1 MPVASG
7 VVNRFESVITSL
19 CGLPRA
25 FLTSRKPS
33 PPAPP
38 DLLMTT
44 IAVGMSLCLVTMPWI
59 TRAIWSA
66 PPPVPAGTMNST
78 GRVGFHAAS
87 AGAVSAPRTAA
98 VPIASMYRD
107 VFMGVVLSFF
117 TLNCERSPFGWPLV
131 PRFRGI
137 QHTRAYRFRLISP
150 APYRIYGVKCHS
162 HAVIALQ
169 HETRARP

>member
-1 MPVASG
+1 
-7 VVNRFESVITSL
+7 
-19 CGLPRA
+19 
-25 FLTSRKPS
+25 
-33 PPAPP
+33 
-38 DLLMTT
+38 
-44 IAVGMSLCLVTMPWI
+44 
-59 TRAIWSA
+59 
-66 PPPVPAGTMNST
+66 
-78 GRVGFHAAS
+78 
-87 AGAVSAPRTAA
+87 PRTAA

-169 HETRARP
+169 HETRARPIAWLALARSVRLPRVPCTRVLVSFHIAALKRYGVSAAQPLKRSSQSGYHAFPPACPIRGNPCPASSSA